1 MGRSAAVIRVLLI
14 DDAPVLRRTLASALD
29 ASGPLHVVACGSA
42 VDEVRSRLLDYH
54 PEVLLLRLDPLQSG
68 TFALLRQLRVNYP
81 VPLIALVESGPER
94 AATTQRAHELGAV
107 AVTCLPRGS
116 DANSITRSAL
126 GLAKQ
131 VEAAATQMP
140 ALPQPYGLQ
149 TQRSSFRAAG
159 IDPSRYLLALGASTG
174 GTEALTALLRQAPP
188 DLPPTLIVQHMPA
201 TFTNAF
207 AERLNSLCAVR
218 VREARDGAPLE
229 IGSVLIARGDTHLWV
244 QAKPERIS
252 VRVSGQQLVNRHCP
266 SVDVLF
272 DSVAATVGRY
282 AIGVLLTGMGVDGA
296 RGMLNLHRAGA
307 LTIAQDATSCV
318 VYGMPREAVK
328 LQAVDHQAAP
338 AEIPALLVKLLR
350 QRAART
356 SLKGVA
362 PAPTKR

>member
-1 MGRSAAVIRVLLI
+1 MGRSDAVIRVLLI
-14 DDAPVLRRTLASALD
+14 DDAPVLRRILANGLD
-29 ASGPLHVVACGSA
+29 AAGPLHVVACGSV

-54 PEVLLLRLDPLQSG
+54 PEVLLLRLDPLHGGSL
-68 TFALLRQLRVNYP
+68 ALLRQLRVNYP
-81 VPLIALVESGPER
+81 VPLIALVEPGPER

-107 AVTCLPRGS
+107 AVTCLPRAL
-116 DANSITRSAL
+116 DANSVVRHASAL
-126 GLAKQ
+126 ATQ
-131 VEAAATQMP
+131 IEAAATQLP
-140 ALPQPYGLQ
+140 ALPNPIGLQ
-149 TQRSSFRAAG
+149 TQRPSFRAAG
-159 IDPSRYLLALGASTG
+159 IDPSRYLLAIGASTG

-244 QAKPERIS
+244 QAKPDRIA
-252 VRVSGQQLVNRHCP
+252 VRVSGQQPVNRHCP

-272 DSVAATVGRY
+272 DSVASTAGRR
-282 AIGVLLTGMGVDGA
+282 ALGVLLTGMGADGA
-296 RGMLNLHRAGA
+296 RGMLNLHCAGA
-307 LTIAQDATSCV
+307 LTIAQDEASSV

-328 LQAVDHQAAP
+328 LRAVDYQAAP

-350 QRAART
+350 PSANK
-356 SLKGVA
+356 SLKRVA
-362 PAPTKR
+362 QPPTKR